1 MTEITPEALRSAI
14 ELLEKIV
21 QDRTL
26 LTSMDDDERL
36 ALLIAAGRI
45 SRPTRHE
52 LMRTAKNSRKATG
65 KNDGESDRDARAG
78 TEIRAARRAEVFTA
92 PPQLAPGVIEAA
104 EAEAPELI
112 QARACY

>member
-21 QDRTL
+21 RDRTL
-26 LTSMDDDERL
+26 LTTMDDDERL
-36 ALLIAAGRI
+36 ALLVAAGRI

-52 LMRTAKNSRKATG
+52 LMRTAKNFRKITR
-65 KNDGESDRDARAG
+65 KKDQDSDRDARAG

-92 PPQLAPGVIEAA
+92 PPQLAPGVLEAA
-104 EAEAPELI
+104 EAEVRELI
-112 QARACY
+112 QPRA